1 MARLA
6 DAVVVDD
13 PQGAHMTAA
22 RNAAIWYA
30 PDGYDPAKGVN
41 GRRMAGDSFLRGW
54 FRHAQV
60 DEFVAVTHGPSD
72 EDAFK
77 AHAAECGVATPL
89 RVGRLENVPAMRPVG
104 TVFFSGPNFATET
117 WRRDVWGMA
126 SHSICGI
133 THTISTKAVMEGAL
147 HLRSGPQAEW
157 DAVIC
162 TSQAVKAAVTMQ
174 MDLIDGFLGRRFGG
188 RLPPRPQLPVI
199 PLGVDCA
206 AFHPDAASGHALRDR
221 LGIGAGDVVALVIA
235 RLSPHEKFDPMPLFL
250 AMQQAQEGAGARLHL
265 IVYGNYPDAY
275 GKKVFEQGAAGLMPD
290 VPMHHLPHEGDAL
303 RLAALSAAQMFLFP
317 IDNLQESFGIAPVE
331 AMAAGLPIIASDW
344 DGLRDTVSEDVG
356 FRIPTRSVPAEHV
369 AGTALRYHGGT
380 DSYIQYLSQMSAVT
394 QVDVG
399 RMAQAIR
406 DLMQNPDLR
415 ARLGDAGRDRARR
428 LFDWAAVV
436 PQMQDLFAELD
447 TIRRRADPAQFP
459 PTPATLLPTGP
470 SPMAYFASFPTEII
484 KRGGPARYRQRQ
496 NPSGL
501 SIAEVWTLRD
511 YQTTRRVFEALPDIE
526 KVFALVVVS
535 GAAGLMSVEIAKAT
549 GMNILRVERCLLW
562 LMKYDYVDMGA
573 G

>member
-1 MARLA
+1 
-6 DAVVVDD
+6 
-13 PQGAHMTAA
+13 MTAA

-72 EDAFK
+72 EDAFR
-77 AHAAECGVATPL
+77 AHAAECGVDTPL
-89 RVGRLENVPAMRPVG
+89 RVGRLENMPALRPVG
-104 TVFFSGPNFATET
+104 TVFFSGPNFATEA

-133 THTISTKAVMEGAL
+133 THTISTKAVMEGAW
-147 HLRSGPQAEW
+147 HLRSSPQAEW

-162 TSQAVKAAVTMQ
+162 TSRAVKAAVTMQ
-174 MDLIDGFLGRRFGG
+174 MDLIDGFLARRFGG
-188 RLPPRPQLPVI
+188 AVPPRPQLPVI

-206 AFHPDAASGHALRDR
+206 AFEPDPASGHALRDR

-235 RLSPHEKFDPMPLFL
+235 RLSPHEKFDPLPLFL
-250 AMQQAQEGAGARLHL
+250 AMQQAQDGAGVKLHL
-265 IVYGNYPDAY
+265 LVYGNYPDSY

-290 VPMHHLPHEGDAL
+290 VALHHLEHEGDAL

-331 AMAAGLPIIASDW
+331 AMAAGLPIVASDW

-356 FRIPTRSVPAEHV
+356 FRIPTRSVPPEHV
-369 AGTALRYHGGT
+369 AGTALRYQGGT
-380 DSYIQYLSQMSAVT
+380 DNYIQYLSQMSAVT

-406 DLMQNPDLR
+406 SLMQNADLR
-415 ARLGDAGRDRARR
+415 ARLGNAGRDRARR
-428 LFDWAAVV
+428 LFDWSAVV

-447 TIRRRADPAQFP
+447 AIRRRADPARFP
-459 PTPATLLPTGP
+459 PTPATLLPTAP

-484 KRGGPARYRQRQ
+484 KRGGPARYRQRS
-496 NPSGL
+496 NPSVRA
-501 SIAEVWTLRD
+501 IADVWALRD
-511 YQTTRRVFEALPDIE
+511 YPATRRVFEALPDIE
-526 KVFALVVVS
+526 KVFAAVAET
-535 GAAGLMSVEIAKAT
+535 GAAGIQSVEIAKAT